1 MLPPGTDTNAWLLS
15 GGKAPA
21 VDPEAGLRRARAATL
36 LMLALPGSA
45 YVYQGE
51 ELGLPEVADLPTSVL
66 QDPIWEQTGH
76 VRKGRD
82 GCRVP
87 LPWTT
92 TGPSYGFGAN
102 GAWLPQPPSFAA
114 YSVEAQDGVEGST
127 LELYRTALRL
137 RRKLIDGETLRW
149 AQDTPEGVLQFD
161 RGDGWRCVT
170 NLSDAPVPLPAGEV
184 ALTSAPLEDG
194 HLPPDTTAWLTR

>member
-1 MLPPGTDTNAWLLS
+1 
-15 GGKAPA
+15 
-21 VDPEAGLRRARAATL
+21 
-36 LMLALPGSA
+36 MLALPGSA

-51 ELGLPEVADLPTSVL
+51 ELGLPEVADLPAEVL
-66 QDPIWEQTGH
+66 QDPIWEQTGR

-114 YSVEAQDGVEGST
+114 YAVEAQDGVEGST

-137 RRKLIDGETLRW
+137 RRKLLDGETLRW
-149 AQDTPEGVLQFD
+149 AEDTPEGVLQFD

-170 NLSDAPVPLPAGEV
+170 NLSAEPVLPRGRGRGGPRQRPAGRRAPAPGHDGLAD
-184 ALTSAPLEDG
+184 ALRVV
-194 HLPPDTTAWLTR
+194 PPVRRAWAGVR